1 MSEERERVVTVTL
14 SPAIDQTLS
23 IPGFAAGRVNRVAE
37 SRSHAGGK
45 GVNVACFLADLSG
58 PGTDVVATGF
68 LGAENAE
75 IFEATF
81 ARRGIADHFVRV
93 PGRTRMGIKIVDDRM
108 GETTDINF
116 PGLSPSPEDFAELRE
131 RIVGLVDSGES
142 DGWFVLS
149 GSVPAGAPDG
159 VYAELIDR
167 IRRRFGRVILDT
179 SGRPLREAL
188 ASRPYIIKPNVEEL
202 GELVGRTLETI
213 ADVRAAGESLL
224 GVGTGLVVVSM
235 GAEGALFIDYDRA
248 LLARPPR
255 VAVRSTVGAGDA
267 MVAGIAY
274 GLVQDLSLEDL
285 ARFATAG
292 GAYAVTRIG
301 PGVEDRDELQRLVEQ
316 VGIEDLG

>member
-1 MSEERERVVTVTL
+1 
-14 SPAIDQTLS
+14 
-23 IPGFAAGRVNRVAE
+23 
-37 SRSHAGGK
+37 
-45 GVNVACFLADLSG
+45 
-58 PGTDVVATGF
+58 
-68 LGAENAE
+68 
-75 IFEATF
+75 
-81 ARRGIADHFVRV
+81 
-93 PGRTRMGIKIVDDRM
+93 
-108 GETTDINF
+108 
-116 PGLSPSPEDFAELRE
+116 
-131 RIVGLVDSGES
+131 
-142 DGWFVLS
+142 
-149 GSVPAGAPDG
+149 
-159 VYAELIDR
+159 
-167 IRRRFGRVILDT
+167 
-179 SGRPLREAL
+179 L
-188 ASRPYIIKPNVEEL
+188 ASRPDIIKPNVEEL

-213 ADVRAAGESLL
+213 ADLRAAGESLL

-255 VAVRSTVGAGDA
+255 VAARSTVGAGDA